1 MRQALAAVTIIK
13 AAAVVVKAVA
23 NKVEVVV
30 LAAEADVEGLEVVQA
45 DPAAV
50 VARDVVVLVLPVAAH
65 LEVAAFLAAGAARL
79 EVAVVDSRPV
89 VAEEEHRHEISSILT
104 HSGFTFTS

>member
-1 MRQALAAVTIIK
+1 MRRALAAVTIIK
-13 AAAVVVKAVA
+13 AAAVGAAVKAVA
-23 NKVEVVV
+23 NRVEVVVV

-79 EVAVVDSRPV
+79 EVA
-89 VAEEEHRHEISSILT
+89 EEEDHHEISASLT
-104 HSGFTFTS
+104 HSMCAFIT